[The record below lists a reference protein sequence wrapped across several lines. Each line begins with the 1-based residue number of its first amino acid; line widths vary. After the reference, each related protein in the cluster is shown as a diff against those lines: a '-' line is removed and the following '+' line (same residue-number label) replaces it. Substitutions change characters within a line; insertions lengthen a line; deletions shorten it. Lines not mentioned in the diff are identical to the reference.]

1 MRTIDALPGKSG
13 RKPIYDYDTL
23 LDGQARLLR
32 RGTED
37 EVKAGTADFTA
48 KVDSFTSRVSQV
60 ARERGLRFEY
70 RTEGEG
76 IGPDEV
82 AIQAVAPVAETD
94 EDDEA

>member
-23 LDGQARLLR
+23 LDGQARVLR
-32 RGTED
+32 RGTKD
-37 EVKAGTADFTA
+37 EVEAGTADFTA

-60 ARERGLRFEY
+60 AREWGLRFEY

-82 AIQAVAPVAETD
+82 GIQAFKVDTD